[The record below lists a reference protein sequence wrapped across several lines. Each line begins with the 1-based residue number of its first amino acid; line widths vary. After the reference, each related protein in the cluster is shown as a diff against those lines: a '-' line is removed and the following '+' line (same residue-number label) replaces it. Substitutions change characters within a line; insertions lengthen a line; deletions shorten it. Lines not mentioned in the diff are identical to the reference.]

1 MDWMCGWQPNVDV
14 VIDEGSRTLV
24 VRAELAGADSE
35 SLRVF
40 LDGQRLVI
48 SGRRAKAAR
57 LRGGSFVQK
66 EIADGDF
73 MKSIRLPVAIAQAEI
88 TASYE
93 DGLLTIA
100 LPISADEYMP
110 ASRTEIRMIVKR
122 VPA

>member
-35 SLRVF
+35 SLRIY
-40 LDGQRLVI
+40 LDDQRLYI
-48 SGRRAKAAR
+48 SGRRAKTAR

-73 MKSIRLPVAIAQAEI
+73 VKSIRLPVAVTQAEI
-88 TASYE
+88 TGSYE
-93 DGLLTIA
+93 DGMLTIA
-100 LPISADEYMP
+100 LPISADEYVP

-122 VPA
+122 VLA

>member
-40 LDGQRLVI
+40 LDGQRLFI

-122 VPA
+122 VLA

>member
-35 SLRVF
+35 SLRIY
-40 LDGQRLVI
+40 LDDQRLYI
-48 SGRRAKAAR
+48 SGRRAKTAR

-73 MKSIRLPVAIAQAEI
+73 VKSIRLPVAVAQAEI
-88 TASYE
+88 TGSYE
-93 DGLLTIA
+93 DGMLTIA
-100 LPISADEYMP
+100 LPISADEYVP